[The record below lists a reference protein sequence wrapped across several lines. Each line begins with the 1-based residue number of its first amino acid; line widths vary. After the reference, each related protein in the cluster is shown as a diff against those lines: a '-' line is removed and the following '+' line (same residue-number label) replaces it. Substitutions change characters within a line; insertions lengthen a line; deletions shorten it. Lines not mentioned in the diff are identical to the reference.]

1 MNEYQDL
8 YGDGFNQNLKRYSSL
23 RRRIKRRIERIIE
36 NPYAGTEPLR
46 NVTDGLDLRGY
57 RSARVGNF
65 RVIFVICEEYW
76 QVKEC
81 QFRLCEGQEDETVIF
96 LTVGPHDAAYAMR

>member
-8 YGDGFNQNLKRYSSL
+8 YEDQFNQNLKRYSSL
-23 RRRIKRRIERIIE
+23 RQRINRRIERVLE

-57 RSARVGNF
+57 RSVQVGSF

-76 QVKEC
+76 QVKKC
-81 QFRLCEGQEDETVIF
+81 RFPLCEGQEDETVIF
-96 LTVGPHDAAYAMR
+96 LTVGPHDAAYAME